1 VGWGAGR
8 TLGGLAVA
16 LVLLAAFVAN
26 EARAGEPLLP
36 LSIFRIRGLAAADV
50 TQLVGVAGFLAVF
63 FFLTLYMQN
72 VLGYSQIQTGTAY
85 LPVCFGVAITA
96 GACSQLLTRTG
107 TRPLIVGGALLAAG
121 GVFWL
126 SRVPVDGSYARD
138 LLPGLVVMAI
148 GLGAVFVAV
157 TTAANA
163 GVPADRAGL
172 AASLLNTSQQLG
184 GALGLAIFS
193 ALATAR
199 TADRLAA
206 HAPPAEALTAGAQR
220 ALLASS
226 VFLVAAAVIGLKA
239 TNTRGEEAPAAV

>member
-1 VGWGAGR
+1 
-8 TLGGLAVA
+8 
-16 LVLLAAFVAN
+16 
-26 EARAGEPLLP
+26 
-36 LSIFRIRGLAAADV
+36 
-50 TQLVGVAGFLAVF
+50 
-63 FFLTLYMQN
+63 
-72 VLGYSQIQTGTAY
+72 
-85 LPVCFGVAITA
+85 
-96 GACSQLLTRTG
+96 
-107 TRPLIVGGALLAAG
+107 
-121 GVFWL
+121 
-126 SRVPVDGSYARD
+126 
-138 LLPGLVVMAI
+138 
-148 GLGAVFVAV
+148 V

-206 HAPPAEALTAGAQR
+206 HAPPAEALTSGAQR

-239 TNTRGEEAPAAV
+239 TNTRGEEATAGAAAI